1 MINIQSY
8 IKDYPDFPKDGI
20 IFKDICP
27 LLRSPDGWGEVMR
40 QLGYFCEEINPDCIV
55 GIESRGFIVGTAL
68 ATRQRMSFIPI
79 RKKGKLPGE
88 VASVD
93 YTLEYGKDTLEMQS
107 DTFTK
112 GTRVLLVD
120 DLLATGGTAGA
131 ASDLIELAGGNL
143 VGCGFI
149 IELSSLDGRQNLPN
163 VPIKSLINYD

>member
-1 MINIQSY
+1 MINIQNY

>member
-8 IKDYPDFPKDGI
+8 IKDYPNFPKDGI

-131 ASDLIELAGGNL
+131 ASDLINLAGGNL
-143 VGCGFI
+143 VGCAFI
-149 IELSSLDGRQNLPN
+149 IELSALEGRQNLPN
-163 VPIKSLINYD
+163 VPIRSLINYD